1 MRRRYW
7 YVLLCPLAALAA
19 YARPLQRPPTPPEV
33 TLSASRE
40 VVRPGEAVTLRWS
53 LRGSSG
59 WSTTLLPGIG
69 PTTATA
75 ATLRPQLSTTYTLL
89 AQRRGSSV
97 QRNLRVEVQG
107 TPRGAAPD
115 APETGGASIEE
126 GGAQERDEAPSGTFG
141 VSRRAEGP
149 FLNDRVGGISEP
161 DDERIVRVAPGES
174 FYAQASFRD
183 PDGIAEVV
191 INLVNSSPEGLAG
204 SLAPTRGPF
213 TLEGEPQ
220 GACNLLALPTEVRCL
235 FEIRVA
241 EDAQNIDALPEAGDE
256 FAYVFRVRVT
266 DNLGNSANRPIRGYV
281 IVEP

>member
-1 MRRRYW
+1 M
-7 YVLLCPLAALAA
+7 
-19 YARPLQRPPTPPEV
+19 
-33 TLSASRE
+33 
-40 VVRPGEAVTLRWS
+40 
-53 LRGSSG
+53 
-59 WSTTLLPGIG
+59 
-69 PTTATA
+69 
-75 ATLRPQLSTTYTLL
+75 
-89 AQRRGSSV
+89 
-97 QRNLRVEVQG
+97 RVEVQSA
-107 TPRGAAPD
+107 PQGAAPG
-115 APETGGASIEE
+115 APVTGGADVAPRE
-126 GGAQERDEAPSGTFG
+126 GSEQERDEAPSGTFG
-141 VSRRAEGP
+141 VSARAEGP
-149 FLNDRVGGISEP
+149 FLNDRAGGIAAP

-204 SLAPTRGPF
+204 NLAPTRGPF

-220 GACNLLALPTEVRCL
+220 GACNLLALPTEVRCV

-241 EDAQNIDALPEAGDE
+241 EDAQNIDALPGAGDE